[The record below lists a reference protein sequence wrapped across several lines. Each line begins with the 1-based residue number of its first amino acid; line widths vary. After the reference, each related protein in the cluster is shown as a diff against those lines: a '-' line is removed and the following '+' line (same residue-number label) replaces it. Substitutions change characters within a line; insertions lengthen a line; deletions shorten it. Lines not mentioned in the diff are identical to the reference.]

1 MLLSLGR
8 DMLDEI
14 IGQIVENVKK
24 SVNTINVKSRIA
36 ELTVNYLNIYTVILN
51 LLFIVY
57 NCKLVASRNQRLK
70 LAININSSRILRSYS
85 KYCLQASSY

>member
-36 ELTVNYLNIYTVILN
+36 ELTVNYLNNYTVILN

-57 NCKLVASRNQRLK
+57 NYRLVASRNQR
-70 LAININSSRILRSYS
+70 
-85 KYCLQASSY
+85 